1 MSRHQHSIYNLSYR
15 NWSNDSKILNLS
27 FCMTKFY
34 FCRPGRPIT
43 YWSFRHGCY
52 GYGGM
57 ARITIFHCFPYHL
70 HFSYSFHCLYFSIW
84 QVSTTSFF
92 NNIFLHKATNIISS
106 SKNLSYISTWYGL
119 SERDSVTIRPISV
132 ISNESEQFSVYAT
145 LGNIPLIEPVS
156 PSFVVT
162 NI

>member
-1 MSRHQHSIYNLSYR
+1 MLNKIFDDRWLSVSGRCTIIQIQACILRGANRATAPSIGNPKEKGLKFHFKWSSDFQIFPMSRHQHSTYNLSYR

-84 QVSTTSFF
+84 QVSSSIIFSF
-92 NNIFLHKATNIISS
+92 
-106 SKNLSYISTWYGL
+106 
-119 SERDSVTIRPISV
+119 IRPQI
-132 ISNESEQFSVYAT
+132 
-145 LGNIPLIEPVS
+145 
-156 PSFVVT
+156 
-162 NI
+162 